1 MPIIKQLEGR
11 LQPYLGPATQYIN
24 LAGILSGTVENCFY
38 GNVMAAR
45 EIVVNQIRSYS
56 TAIPQT
62 EVEDMVEEAIDFIK
76 RYIWRMIKENADDWS
91 WHFDMTPRGD
101 IKLLQLARCRP
112 HNPQNHIDLLKKD
125 VESSVENGDWVS
137 SSLRQYLGV

>member
-1 MPIIKQLEGR
+1 MGAGAG
-11 LQPYLGPATQYIN
+11 YLN
-24 LAGILSGTVENCFY
+24 LIGILSGTVENCFY

-45 EIVVNQIRSYS
+45 EIVINQIRSYS
-56 TAIPQT
+56 DQIPQA

-91 WHFDMTPRGD
+91 WHFDLTPRGD

-112 HNPQNHIDLLKKD
+112 HNPQNHIELLRKD
-125 VESSVENGDWVS
+125 VESSLENGDWVAS
-137 SSLRQYLGV
+137 GLREYLGV